1 MQYAVFDNI
10 LIDTFSGRI
19 NLILFIMALLFILT
33 FVRVIYYLITK
44 DNRGFSAIDYLLGRT
59 NRKAKLSTKQQ
70 ISKNIS
76 ILVLL
81 LAYCLYSMYPVYQDV
96 HNHQYVQIHGQYKRT
111 EISSESNLF
120 SNGYVYVYKDGN
132 RLDLVL
138 PGNWS
143 EDEYPL
149 GEYSGTIWYSKATK
163 VILSL
168 NID

>member
-1 MQYAVFDNI
+1 MQYALFDNV
-10 LIDTFSGRI
+10 LIDTFSDRFYI
-19 NLILFIMALLFILT
+19 IIFIMILLFILT
-33 FVRVIYYLITK
+33 FVKVIYYLKTK
-44 DNRGFSAIDYLLGRT
+44 DNRGFSAIDHLLGRK

-70 ISKNIS
+70 ICKNIS

-81 LAYCLYSMYPVYQDV
+81 FVYCLYLMYPVYQDV
-96 HNHQYVQIHGQYKRT
+96 HNHQYVQIYGQYKRT

-120 SNGYVYVYKDGN
+120 SNGYVYVYEDGN

-138 PGNWS
+138 PENWT

-168 NID
+168 NIN